1 MEGTLSLP
9 QAGMTKNLK
18 PVIPAQAGTQRTMCA
33 ARQRRAIPTCAH
45 RRQLRDRGKEGIS
58 SS

>member
-18 PVIPAQAGTQRTMCA
+18 PVIPAPFVIPAQAGTQRTMCA
-33 ARQRRAIPTCAH
+33 ARQRRAGFPPARIGVN
-45 RRQLRDRGKEGIS
+45 LRER
-58 SS
+58 